1 MRAVVKE
8 RAVPSDCPFYH
19 IEGQSL
25 PKYIG
30 LRDEDDI
37 RLRQIIIIRTFGQ
50 CICIHDTAVVA
61 CSARC
66 CSFSCTLN
74 LDVELLSIR
83 KCMDVE
89 PHVVSMQVL
98 HGVLRH
104 DVRCMEIRT
113 IQDDLQDQIDTG
125 KTVLEHC
132 RHKDVIE

>member
-1 MRAVVKE
+1 MHQPAKWGVRIGYRTVYIDNMRAVVKE

-37 RLRQIIIIRTFGQ
+37 RFGQIIIIRTFGQ
-50 CICIHDTAVVA
+50 SICIHDTAVVA

-74 LDVELLSIR
+74 FDVELLSIC

-89 PHVVSMQVL
+89 PHIVSM
-98 HGVLRH
+98 
-104 DVRCMEIRT
+104 
-113 IQDDLQDQIDTG
+113 
-125 KTVLEHC
+125 
-132 RHKDVIE
+132 